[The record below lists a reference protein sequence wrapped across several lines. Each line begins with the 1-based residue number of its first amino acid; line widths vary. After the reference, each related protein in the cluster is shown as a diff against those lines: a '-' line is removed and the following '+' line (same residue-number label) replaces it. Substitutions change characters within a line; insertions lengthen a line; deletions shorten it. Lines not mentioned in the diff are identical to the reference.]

1 MVARNDVGFMIET
14 RKFHDRQ
21 AGCKTMV
28 LNLRLREAGGIA
40 MMAFDLPHCAL
51 LLLPHQ

>member
-1 MVARNDVGFMIET
+1 MIET

-28 LNLRLREAGGIA
+28 LNLRLRDAGGIA
-40 MMAFDLPHCAL
+40 VMALDLPHCT
-51 LLLPHQ
+51 LLPLPTPIMFLAWPR